1 MFTLR
6 ISDETALTIFVAS
19 IAVTVLS
26 RILANVRRMPVTVY
40 LISGIISLVPGA
52 GMYNTVYNIISSDY
66 MKAMYTGVDT
76 IKVAVAIAVGIVLVF
91 ALPNKM
97 FSRENNANLDFS
109 LKILKKYIARCG
121 FYEPSTK
128 YRQLIYFG
136 LTETMLYSTIGKI
149 EVKIIHRI
157 LRCRR
162 KGFYDSNEKIIA
174 VMAVLITLF
183 QWVMCRQVRRQR
195 LRH

>member
-1 MFTLR
+1 MIFLEMFVAFAATMAFAVIFNVSRSELIFCGIAGLVEGVYLFTLR
-6 ISDETALTIFVAS
+6 ISDETALAIFVAS

-97 FSRENNANLDFS
+97 FF
-109 LKILKKYIARCG
+109 K
-121 FYEPSTK
+121 
-128 YRQLIYFG
+128 
-136 LTETMLYSTIGKI
+136 
-149 EVKIIHRI
+149 
-157 LRCRR
+157 R
-162 KGFYDSNEKIIA
+162 K
-174 VMAVLITLF
+174 
-183 QWVMCRQVRRQR
+183 
-195 LRH
+195 

>member
-1 MFTLR
+1 MIFLEMFVAFAATMAFAVIFNVCRSELIFCGLAGLVAEGVYLFTLR
-6 ISDETALTIFVAS
+6 ISDETALAIFVAS

-97 FSRENNANLDFS
+97 FF
-109 LKILKKYIARCG
+109 K
-121 FYEPSTK
+121 
-128 YRQLIYFG
+128 
-136 LTETMLYSTIGKI
+136 
-149 EVKIIHRI
+149 
-157 LRCRR
+157 R
-162 KGFYDSNEKIIA
+162 K
-174 VMAVLITLF
+174 
-183 QWVMCRQVRRQR
+183 
-195 LRH
+195 

>member
-1 MFTLR
+1 MIFLEMFVAFAATMAFAVIFNVSRSELIFCGIAEGVYLFTLR
-6 ISDETALTIFVAS
+6 ISDETALAIFVAS

-97 FSRENNANLDFS
+97 FF
-109 LKILKKYIARCG
+109 K
-121 FYEPSTK
+121 
-128 YRQLIYFG
+128 
-136 LTETMLYSTIGKI
+136 
-149 EVKIIHRI
+149 
-157 LRCRR
+157 R
-162 KGFYDSNEKIIA
+162 K
-174 VMAVLITLF
+174 
-183 QWVMCRQVRRQR
+183 
-195 LRH
+195 

>member
-1 MFTLR
+1 MIFLEIFVAFAATMAFAVIFNVSRSELIFAGLVAEGVYLFTLR
-6 ISDETALTIFVAS
+6 ISDETALAIFVAS

-66 MKAMYTGVDT
+66 MKAIYTGVDT

-97 FSRENNANLDFS
+97 FF
-109 LKILKKYIARCG
+109 K
-121 FYEPSTK
+121 
-128 YRQLIYFG
+128 
-136 LTETMLYSTIGKI
+136 
-149 EVKIIHRI
+149 
-157 LRCRR
+157 R
-162 KGFYDSNEKIIA
+162 K
-174 VMAVLITLF
+174 
-183 QWVMCRQVRRQR
+183 
-195 LRH
+195 

>member
-1 MFTLR
+1 MIFLEMFVAFAATMAFAVIFNVSRSELIFCGIAGLVAEGVYLFTLR
-6 ISDETALTIFVAS
+6 ISDETALAIFVAS

-40 LISGIISLVPGA
+40 LIA

-97 FSRENNANLDFS
+97 FF
-109 LKILKKYIARCG
+109 K
-121 FYEPSTK
+121 
-128 YRQLIYFG
+128 
-136 LTETMLYSTIGKI
+136 
-149 EVKIIHRI
+149 
-157 LRCRR
+157 R
-162 KGFYDSNEKIIA
+162 K
-174 VMAVLITLF
+174 
-183 QWVMCRQVRRQR
+183 
-195 LRH
+195 

>member
-1 MFTLR
+1 MIFLEMFVAFAATMAFAVIFNVSRSELIFCGIAGLVAEGVYLFTLR
-6 ISDETALTIFVAS
+6 ISDETALAIFVAS

-52 GMYNTVYNIISSDY
+52 GMYNTISSDY

-97 FSRENNANLDFS
+97 FF
-109 LKILKKYIARCG
+109 K
-121 FYEPSTK
+121 
-128 YRQLIYFG
+128 
-136 LTETMLYSTIGKI
+136 
-149 EVKIIHRI
+149 
-157 LRCRR
+157 R
-162 KGFYDSNEKIIA
+162 K
-174 VMAVLITLF
+174 
-183 QWVMCRQVRRQR
+183 
-195 LRH
+195 

>member
-1 MFTLR
+1 MFTRR
-6 ISDETALTIFVAS
+6 ISDETALAIFVAS

-76 IKVAVAIAVGIVLVF
+76 IKVAVAIAVGIVFVF

-97 FSRENNANLDFS
+97 FF
-109 LKILKKYIARCG
+109 K
-121 FYEPSTK
+121 
-128 YRQLIYFG
+128 
-136 LTETMLYSTIGKI
+136 
-149 EVKIIHRI
+149 
-157 LRCRR
+157 R
-162 KGFYDSNEKIIA
+162 K
-174 VMAVLITLF
+174 
-183 QWVMCRQVRRQR
+183 
-195 LRH
+195 